1 MKCPI
6 CKRAL
11 GASLAELPFAPFC
24 SERCRL
30 VDLGSWLDG
39 AYRVGAPLSESDL
52 DDGGAADSAGD
63 DGATAGLFG
72 SGGKSPAN

>member
-6 CKRAL
+6 CKRE
-11 GASLAELPFAPFC
+11 LAANAEGRPFAPFC

-30 VDLGSWLDG
+30 ADLGSWLDG

-52 DDGGAADSAGD
+52 DEGIPSEGGASSLGTSDK
-63 DGATAGLFG
+63 L
-72 SGGKSPAN
+72 PRN

>member
-6 CKRAL
+6 CKRP
-11 GASLAELPFAPFC
+11 LAAGPAEQPFAPFC

-52 DDGGAADSAGD
+52 DEGLPTQGDGDISD
-63 DGATAGLFG
+63 ERG
-72 SGGKSPAN
+72 SGGRFPSN